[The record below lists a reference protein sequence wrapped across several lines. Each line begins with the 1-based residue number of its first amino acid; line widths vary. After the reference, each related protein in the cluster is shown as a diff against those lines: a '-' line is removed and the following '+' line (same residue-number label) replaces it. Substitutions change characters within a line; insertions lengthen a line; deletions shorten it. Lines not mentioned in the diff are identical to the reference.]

1 MNASRNTDTNLW
13 LSFDWVIDARQ
24 TSIALRKSSDGSGPS
39 EVTPTK
45 VGDGNLLQG
54 REDY

>member
-1 MNASRNTDTNLW
+1 MVD
-13 LSFDWVIDARQ
+13 FDWVIDARQ
-24 TSIALRKSSDGSGPS
+24 TSIALRKSSDGNGPS
-39 EVTPTK
+39 EETPTK